1 MSASVNVVFD
11 VVSTPATSVTFT
23 PASGPFVAPLAD
35 GTVLGQ
41 LAVLPAAWNGT
52 LTISGANA
60 ADVSING
67 SLQLVTSVANL
78 AVGAYSVTIT
88 ANP

>member
-1 MSASVNVVFD
+1 
-11 VVSTPATSVTFT
+11 
-23 PASGPFVAPLAD
+23 VAPLAD

-41 LAVLPAAWNGT
+41 LAVQPAAWNGT